1 MKSILLLC
9 AIVVTATSAF
19 ADLKSEVTTY
29 NKSFAA
35 AMKKRDFAALEKMM
49 KAGMTADFVYEEGG
63 KKQDAKTMLAS
74 MKMGLGMLKKV
85 DSAESKILSIKESG
99 NKATIVTERSMS
111 GTMSGEDKKDH
122 KMVHVGV
129 TTDTMVKVNG
139 KWKMAKMIWK
149 TKTATLDGKP
159 MPMPGG

>member
-1 MKSILLLC
+1 MRPILFLC
-9 AIVVTATSAF
+9 AIAATLTSAL
-19 ADLKSEVTTY
+19 ADLKSDINTY
-29 NKSFAA
+29 NKAFSA
-35 AMKKRDFAALEKMM
+35 AMIKRDFATLEKMM
-49 KAGMTADFVYEEGG
+49 KSGMTSDFVYEEAG

-74 MKMGLGMLKKV
+74 MKMGLGMLKSV
-85 DSAESKILSIKESG
+85 DSASSKVISVKESG
-99 NKATIVTERSMS
+99 NKATVVTERSMK
-111 GTMSGEDKKDH
+111 GTMAGEGSKVH

-159 MPMPGG
+159 MPMGGG

>member
-1 MKSILLLC
+1 MKSLVFLC
-9 AIVVTATSAF
+9 AIAATVTTAF
-19 ADLKSEVTTY
+19 ADLKSEITAY
-29 NKSFAA
+29 NKAFST
-35 AMKKRDFAALEKMM
+35 AMVKRDFATLEKLM
-49 KAGMTADFVYEEGG
+49 KSGMTADFVYQEGTQ
-63 KKQDAKTMLAS
+63 KQDAKTMIGN

-85 DSAESKILSIKESG
+85 DSAESKIISIKESG
-99 NKATIVTERSMS
+99 NKATVVTERSMK

-139 KWKMAKMIWK
+139 KWKMSKMIWK